1 MRAIMLGQPSRT
13 ARRALVAALVLYGF
27 LVQALLAG
35 WFPAGAVAPL
45 DDVASMVVCQ
55 RGTGDSPLPQY
66 PADHA
71 HQCCLAACM
80 AGAPSAAALPDPGS
94 SAAWPARPAP
104 LQIAWQL
111 DLPAPPSH
119 STSPLV
125 TARGPPRV

>member
-35 WFPAGAVAPL
+35 WSPVSVVDPLGAL
-45 DDVASMVVCQ
+45 GGMVVCQ
-55 RGTGDSPLPQY
+55 RGAADSPVPEH
-66 PADHA
+66 PADHP

-80 AGAPSAAALPDPGS
+80 AGTLPPALPDANS
-94 SAAWPARPAP
+94 AAAWPARPP
-104 LQIAWQL
+104 LQIAWQVH
-111 DLPAPPSH
+111 LPAPPSR